1 MNIEEATTSTNNT
14 DCEFEHIC
22 SSQTL
27 NRSDCDKNSTVTFT
41 SNAEKFPQQ
50 ASPKAT
56 EEIMTFQSFGRWQ
69 LLKMPIERLQEI
81 HRKLHEEVLLIKDP

>member
-1 MNIEEATTSTNNT
+1 MNIEEATTSTNKT
-14 DCEFEHIC
+14 DCEFEHI

-27 NRSDCDKNSTVTFT
+27 NQSDCDKNSTATIT
-41 SNAEKFPQQ
+41 ANAEKFPQQ
-50 ASPKAT
+50 TSPKAT